1 MALKSDVTRC
11 HKGTRW
17 FFSNLQIYRSA
28 ALDTLLT
35 AKNKKENKAITIG
48 AREND
53 FVNENIYFFQ
63 NHQGYQ
69 KS

>member
-1 MALKSDVTRC
+1 MLQDVTRLQ
-11 HKGTRW
+11 GG
-17 FFSNLQIYRSA
+17 FSQIYRSA

-53 FVNENIYFFQ
+53 FVNENI
-63 NHQGYQ
+63 
-69 KS
+69 

>member
-1 MALKSDVTRC
+1 MLQDVTRLQ
-11 HKGTRW
+11 GG
-17 FFSNLQIYRSA
+17 FSQIYGSA

-35 AKNKKENKAITIG
+35 AKSKKENKALTIR

-53 FVNENIYFFQ
+53 FVNENIYSFQ
-63 NHQGYQ
+63 NDQGYQ

>member
-1 MALKSDVTRC
+1 MLQDVTRLQ
-11 HKGTRW
+11 GG
-17 FFSNLQIYRSA
+17 FSQIYRSA

-53 FVNENIYFFQ
+53 FVNENIYFFK
-63 NHQGYQ
+63 NHREYQ